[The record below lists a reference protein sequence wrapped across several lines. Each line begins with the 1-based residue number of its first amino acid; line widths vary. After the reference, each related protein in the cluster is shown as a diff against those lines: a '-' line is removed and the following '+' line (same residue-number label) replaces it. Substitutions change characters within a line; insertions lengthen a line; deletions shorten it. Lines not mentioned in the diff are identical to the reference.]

1 MGYPQIILSN
11 MFFYYKPSSYWGT
24 RIYGNPKMLANV
36 PRVIGHDG
44 HCQICTGPV
53 FYPTMSQWCD
63 DINGFFNGIYIGFHG
78 IGMDLKL
85 GLGEKVMINN
95 VVSLPNGQMGSCYC
109 LATLP
114 YDFSK
119 DSQFRVRRVPQTWI
133 LVPSFKNDDDF
144 PYARAI
150 YVLCI

>member
-1 MGYPQIILSN
+1 
-11 MFFYYKPSSYWGT
+11 
-24 RIYGNPKMLANV
+24 
-36 PRVIGHDG
+36 
-44 HCQICTGPV
+44 
-53 FYPTMSQWCD
+53 
-63 DINGFFNGIYIGFHG
+63 
-78 IGMDLKL
+78 MDLKL